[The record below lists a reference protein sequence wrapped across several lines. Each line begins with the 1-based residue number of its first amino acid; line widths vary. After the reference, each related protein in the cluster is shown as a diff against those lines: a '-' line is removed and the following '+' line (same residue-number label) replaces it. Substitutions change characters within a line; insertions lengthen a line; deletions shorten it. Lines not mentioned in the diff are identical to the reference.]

1 MTRAMNCSMRR
12 TGCVHS
18 GPGTAEDSAWPFA
31 RSEEA
36 LAVTMANWPTNNNEP
51 SDLNVYK
58 GR

>member
-1 MTRAMNCSMRR
+1 MNCLMRR

-36 LAVTMANWPTNNNEP
+36 LAVTMANWPTN
-51 SDLNVYK
+51 K
-58 GR
+58 Q